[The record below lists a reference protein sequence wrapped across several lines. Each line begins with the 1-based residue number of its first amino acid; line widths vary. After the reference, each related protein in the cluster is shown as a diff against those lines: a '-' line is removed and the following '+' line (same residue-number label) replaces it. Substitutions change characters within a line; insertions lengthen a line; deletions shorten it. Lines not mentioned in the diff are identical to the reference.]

1 MKKNLSELHF
11 SNTILHWFKKNKR
24 NLPWR
29 NTTDPYKIWL
39 SEIILQQTRVAQGL
53 PYYEKFVHNYPDI
66 KALANAAD
74 DDVLRDWQGLGY
86 YSRARNMHTTAKF
99 VVEQLNGQFP
109 DKYIELLKLKGIG
122 SYTAAAIA
130 SFSSNEAVAVLDG
143 NVFRVLARY
152 FGLALDILSNEGKKQ
167 FQELANS
174 QLPHDNAADHNQAI
188 MEFGALQCI
197 PKNPNCLACPLKETC
212 IAFDQKQ
219 VDSLPVKLKKLTVKH
234 RYLYYFL
241 PMYNSSPILMM
252 RKRGSGDVWEG
263 LYDMPCVESEKP
275 LIEGALVSEFS
286 ERFLNPNH
294 QKVLE
299 FDNCFIQYSPEL
311 KHLLTHQKLYIR
323 FINIS
328 ELFFPEFKDW
338 CLKNG
343 YLAYRFEEVSNLPKP
358 IIIANYLASKYSTNS
373 LSII

>member
-1 MKKNLSELHF
+1 MHF

-74 DDVLRDWQGLGY
+74 DEVLRDWQGLGY
-86 YSRARNMHTTAKF
+86 YSRARNMHATAKF
-99 VVEQLNGQFP
+99 VVEHLNGQFP
-109 DKYIELLKLKGIG
+109 DKYVELLKLKGIG

-152 FGLALDILSNEGKKQ
+152 FGLSLDILSNEGKKQ

-174 QLPHDNAADHNQAI
+174 QLPQDKAADHNQAI
-188 MEFGALQCI
+188 MEFGALQCV
-197 PKNPNCLACPLKETC
+197 PKNPNCLACPLKDTC

-219 VDSLPVKLKKLTVKH
+219 VDILPVKLKKLAIKH

-252 RKRGSGDVWEG
+252 RRRGSGDVWEG
-263 LYDMPCVESEKP
+263 LYDMPSLESEKP
-275 LIEGALVSEFS
+275 LLEGSLVTEFS
-286 ERFLNPNH
+286 ERFLNRNH
-294 QKVLE
+294 EKDLE
-299 FDNCFIQYSPEL
+299 FNNCFTHYSPEF
-311 KHLLTHQKLYIR
+311 KHQLTHQKLFIR

-328 ELFFPEFKDW
+328 EVFFPEFEDW

-343 YLAYRFEEVSNLPKP
+343 YLAYSLDEANNLPKP
-358 IIIANYLASKYSTNS
+358 IIIANYLANKNSTNS
-373 LSII
+373 LTII